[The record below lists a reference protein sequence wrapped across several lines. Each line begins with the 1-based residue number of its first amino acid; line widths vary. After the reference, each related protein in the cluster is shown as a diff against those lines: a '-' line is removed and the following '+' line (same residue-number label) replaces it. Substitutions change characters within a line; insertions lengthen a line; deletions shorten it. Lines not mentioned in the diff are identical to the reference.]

1 MARAGARLVL
11 PHLFRALMEPPA
23 EAFVELGRF
32 EHAMKRLPSS
42 GSMNPVVRTGAHV
55 LERGA

>member
-1 MARAGARLVL
+1 
-11 PHLFRALMEPPA
+11 MEPPA